1 MSSNKYDVFLKVVD
15 LGSFSRAAREL
26 GYTQSTVS
34 QSVIQME
41 TAFGFKLMDRNKKGL
56 NLTPEGEAL
65 LPLIREASES
75 ERRIEEKVAELSGV
89 LKGRV
94 FVGAYHSISN
104 RWMPRILENFK
115 ELYPEVTIDHIYG
128 NSDILHELLEFG
140 RLDCCLMDILPGESF
155 ETHFL
160 HRDSYKVLLPMD
172 HPLSQSETFP
182 LSELDPAGVDYV
194 LKGRGQCLFR
204 KGSEEEVSYFTTD
217 DSVMVMMVEQG
228 LGIGLISDL
237 SLSYRSADVVVKD
250 TDVPLTRDL
259 GILVKNEKNLS
270 PAARTFIR
278 HLRKNDYYLKE
289 K

>member
-1 MSSNKYDVFLKVVD
+1 MSSNKYEMFLKVVD

-41 TAFGFKLMDRNKKGL
+41 TSFGFQLLDRNKKSL
-56 NLTPEGEAL
+56 SLTPAGEEL
-65 LPLIREASES
+65 LPLIREVAES
-75 ERRIEEKVAELSGV
+75 ERRIEEKVSELSGV

-104 RWMPRILENFK
+104 QWMPRILENFN
-115 ELYPEVTIDHIYG
+115 ELFPDVRIDHING
-128 NSDILHELLEFG
+128 NSDILHDLLEFG
-140 RLDCCLMDILPGESF
+140 RLDCCLMDILPGEPF

-160 HRDSYKVLLPMD
+160 FRDSYKVLLPKG
-172 HPLSQSETFP
+172 HPYEQKATFP
-182 LSELDPAGVDYV
+182 LDELDPAGVDYV
-194 LKGRGQCLFR
+194 RKGRGQCLFR
-204 KGSEEEVSYFTTD
+204 EGSKEETSYFTTD

-228 LGIGLISDL
+228 LGIGMISEL
-237 SLSYRSADVVVKD
+237 SLSYRSADVIVKD

-259 GILVKNEKNLS
+259 GILVKNGKNLS

-278 HLRKNDYYLKE
+278 YLKKNDYYLKE
-289 K
+289 E